1 VPDVHVVWDGKPFWM
16 ELKISK
22 TNAVNVSPQQVAWN
36 MAYWARGGSSF
47 YLVKRASTRVLYLFE
62 GDQGPAL
69 ASSGLSGAEGREFDS
84 LAALWEYLATRL
96 AS

>member
-1 VPDVHVVWDGKPFWM
+1 VHVVWDGKPFWM

-47 YLVKRASTRVLYLFE
+47 YLVKASATSLLYLFE
-62 GDQGPAL
+62 GDQGPNL
-69 ASSGLSGAEGREFDS
+69 ASSGLSGSEGREFDS
-84 LAALWEYLATRL
+84 LAALWEYLAARL
-96 AS
+96 AA